1 MASSEAQK
9 RATAKYDA
17 ANTVQFKIKLN
28 KTTDAELIEFL
39 KGLDNRQGYLKEL
52 ILQDMKRVK
61 GDA

>member
-39 KGLDNRQGYLKEL
+39 KGFDNRQGYLKEL

>member
-28 KTTDAELIEFL
+28 KTTDADMIDFL
-39 KGLDNRQGYLKEL
+39 KSLDNRQGYLKEL